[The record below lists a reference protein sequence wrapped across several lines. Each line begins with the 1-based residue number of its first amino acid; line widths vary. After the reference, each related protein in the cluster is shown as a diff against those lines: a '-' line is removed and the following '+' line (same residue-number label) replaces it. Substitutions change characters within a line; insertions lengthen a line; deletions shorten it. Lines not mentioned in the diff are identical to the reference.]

1 MDKIEMD
8 SKNKYG
14 KELDL
19 NNKVEEILKILQE
32 SQKNPKLPP
41 SLSNY
46 FNIIILFNSI
56 YNIILNLF
64 L

>member
-19 NNKVEEILKILQE
+19 NNRVEEILRILQE
-32 SQKNPKLPP
+32 SQQNPKCPP
-41 SLSNY
+41 SLSNI
-46 FNIIILFNSI
+46 IIIL
-56 YNIILNLF
+56 ILSFCLILF
-64 L
+64 IMLS